1 MLVVKRFTANWCQPC
16 KALAPIFNELQSEMH
31 EVQFQTID
39 VDQNKPLALENN
51 VTSIPT
57 VIIEKNGGQV
67 YRFTGVLSKSVIAGI
82 IKKHL

>member
-1 MLVVKRFTANWCQPC
+1 MLIVKQFTANWCQPC
-16 KALAPIFNELQSEMH
+16 KALAPIFNELQNEIS

-57 VIIEKNGGQV
+57 VIMEKNGEQV